1 MKFPLIVDISLVP
14 ENPWE
19 DFISEGGKKS
29 NRTRVVKGIL
39 REVILLNISNNSFIP
54 TTLSENAMS
63 VTPKPAE
70 GQGNTNQGQLTETD
84 DAPSLETHVPF
95 H

>member
-19 DFISEGGKKS
+19 DLISEREKS
-29 NRTRVVKGIL
+29 NRTRIVKGIL

-95 H
+95 D